1 MILIFAL
8 SLEMKKKPFCL
19 MPFLHFHVGDRGDVR
34 ACCVGNIPY
43 GNVNNNTKEEI
54 WNGEAINALREKFLE
69 GESDN
74 RCKVCL
80 DLEKNGAKSIREETF
95 ERFPDYKVSEHE
107 GPIYFDVRFS
117 NVCNFRCRT
126 CWHGASSKWFNDAKT
141 LGTAIGN
148 KAIIGN
154 LHDFDKFIQEYGSDL
169 IRAEEIYFAG
179 GEPLVTEEHYQLL
192 NWLIERKSTDMRL
205 RYNTNF
211 SILHFKNYNVLKLWE
226 SFPSVEVMAS
236 IDAMGVEGEY
246 IRKEFSWEG
255 FVQNVKEIKDYS
267 HINFKVA
274 PTISVYNVK
283 LLPDFYKY
291 LIEQEVIEKEDFY
304 VNILHR
310 PDYFNIQILPKEKK
324 EAVNKLYS
332 QFLKENFPT
341 SILKKFKEIVTYMN
355 ARDRSHLWK
364 VFQKKSSEL
373 DELRGESSHAINY

>member
-1 MILIFAL
+1 
-8 SLEMKKKPFCL
+8 MKKKIKKL
-19 MPFLHFHVGDRGDVR
+19 
-34 ACCVGNIPY
+34 
-43 GNVNNNTKEEI
+43 
-54 WNGEAINALREKFLE
+54 
-69 GESDN
+69 
-74 RCKVCL
+74 
-80 DLEKNGAKSIREETF
+80 
-95 ERFPDYKVSEHE
+95 
-107 GPIYFDVRFS
+107 
-117 NVCNFRCRT
+117 
-126 CWHGASSKWFNDAKT
+126 
-141 LGTAIGN
+141 
-148 KAIIGN
+148 
-154 LHDFDKFIQEYGSDL
+154 
-169 IRAEEIYFAG
+169 
-179 GEPLVTEEHYQLL
+179 
-192 NWLIERKSTDMRL
+192 
-205 RYNTNF
+205 YN
-211 SILHFKNYNVLKLWE
+211 HFKNYNVLKLWE